1 MMAGR
6 KEDKGMSKPRYY
18 YVRVTEAHAKI
29 MQITRQQI
37 KTNCFVNI
45 SVKSYRGKKY
55 DPLQTVVV
63 VVG

>member
-1 MMAGR
+1 
-6 KEDKGMSKPRYY
+6 MSKPRYY